1 MNLIDPHDSALFSDR
16 IDTSHVITLTAHT
29 HPDGDALGSTV
40 ALCRYLRAC
49 RGKDA
54 AIVLPDPIPETIRFM
69 QADDAPL
76 ITASEAPEA
85 AAARIAGSDLLISLD
100 YNAFSRTEQLESLLA
115 TSPAGKIL
123 IDHHLAPDTAAFP
136 LRFSTPDI
144 SSTCELLFWLL
155 LSQPDIAGDA
165 AKLPEDCRTA
175 LLAGMTTDTNNF
187 ANSVFPSTFEMASA
201 LLEAGTDRDAVLTE
215 LYNRGRENRL
225 RLIGYLLG
233 EKLRITPEGGAVMVL
248 TEEERARFDICEGE
262 TEGIVN
268 IPLSVDGVRM
278 VIFLKQYVQE
288 HDFHISIRSKRG
300 TSAVRFA
307 REFFHGGGHENAA
320 GGRLYYPQDIAS
332 PEDAEAYVL
341 DRFAAFL
348 R

>member
-1 MNLIDPHDSALFSDR
+1 MDLIDPHDSALFSER
-16 IDTSHVITLTAHT
+16 IDASHVITLTAHT

-54 AIVLPDPIPETIRFM
+54 AIVLPDPIPDTIRFILPEGTPLTN
-69 QADDAPL
+69 AVDAP
-76 ITASEAPEA
+76 EE

-100 YNAFSRTEQLESLLA
+100 YNAFSRTERLEPLLA
-115 TSPAGKIL
+115 ASPAGKIL
-123 IDHHLAPDTAAFP
+123 IDHHLAPDTGAFP
-136 LRFSTPDI
+136 LRFSTPEI

-155 LSQPDIAGDA
+155 LSQPDIAEDA
-165 AKLPEDCRTA
+165 ARLPADCRTA

-187 ANSVFPSTFEMASA
+187 ANSVYPSTFEMASA
-201 LLEAGTDRDAVLTE
+201 LLEAGTDRDAVLSE

-248 TEEERARFDICEGE
+248 TEEERARFDIREGE

-268 IPLSVDGVRM
+268 MPLSVDGVKM
-278 VIFLKQYVQE
+278 AIFLKQYADE
-288 HDFHISIRSKRG
+288 HDFHVSIRSKRG
-300 TSAVRFA
+300 TSAVRIA
-307 REFFHGGGHENAA
+307 REHFHGGGHENAA
-320 GGRLYYPQDIAS
+320 GGRLYYPRDIAS

-341 DRFAAFL
+341 DKIAACL